1 METKN
6 VIVIPDQNCVNCS
19 HFSWWDGDFCCT
31 KHMKVLQEAN
41 DANFNDGILIAIEEN
56 KDCEDWKKCD
66 PNFLG
71 RENGLFWD
79 RFVAY
84 LMSKLKK

>member
-1 METKN
+1 
-6 VIVIPDQNCVNCS
+6 
-19 HFSWWDGDFCCT
+19 
-31 KHMKVLQEAN
+31 MKVLQEAN

-56 KDCEDWKKCD
+56 KDCKDWKKCD

-79 RFVAY
+79 RFVGY